1 MNAEQTLLY
10 VYSIHNGVTANSSGR
25 GVRSAHPRAVLF
37 SWGKRI
43 MCGKFSQTQFNHTEI
58 TSPNYTASDWSPALT
73 VLLSVLPSSV
83 KSGKWEGKKRRFI
96 IDVFPWNSPS
106 SPQHRLTLRW
116 KKSFKIFLWD
126 NIRRVCLGEPIKS
139 LPCYRSVL

>member
-1 MNAEQTLLY
+1 
-10 VYSIHNGVTANSSGR
+10 
-25 GVRSAHPRAVLF
+25 
-37 SWGKRI
+37 